1 MQIAG
6 PWTTNNI
13 PPNVQADNKVSV
25 VIPSFKVRDH
35 ILEVIAKIGPQ
46 VAKIYVVD
54 DRCPLGS
61 GHLVLTECRDP
72 RVTVLFNEENLGV
85 GGATMTGYARALA
98 DGCDI
103 VVKLDGDGQMDPSF
117 IPVLIAPIVSGDADY
132 TKGNRFFSPEN
143 LEGMPTLRL
152 FGNTALSFI
161 SKMSSGYWSVMDP
174 TNGFTAIHA
183 TALSLLPLHKIDQRY
198 FFESDILFRLN
209 TIRAVVRDVPM
220 KAVYA
225 NEESNLKI
233 GQVLREF
240 PLKHVKRVIKRL
252 GYNYLLRD
260 FNVCSLELLAGMIF
274 LLFGVFFGGY
284 QWYQHMN
291 TATLAPTGT
300 IMLAVLPIII
310 GVQLLLAAVTLDVMN
325 VPRDPLQQYINNGR
339 GQ

>member
-1 MQIAG
+1 MQLAKL
-6 PWTTNNI
+6 PPTNRF
-13 PPNVQADNKVSV
+13 QSALQGDSKVGV
-25 VIPSFKVRDH
+25 VIPCFKVRDH
-35 ILEVIAKIGPQ
+35 IMGVIAKIGPQ
-46 VAKIYVVD
+46 VHKIYVVD
-54 DRCPLGS
+54 DRCPVGS
-61 GHLVLTECRDP
+61 GNFVRSECRDP
-72 RVTVLFNEENLGV
+72 RVTVLFNEKNLGV
-85 GGATMTGYARALA
+85 GGATMTGYARALT
-98 DGCDI
+98 DECDI
-103 VVKLDGDGQMDPSF
+103 VVKLDGDGQMDPSL
-117 IPVLIAPIVSGDADY
+117 IPVLIAPLVNGDADY

-152 FGNTALSFI
+152 VGNTALSFI

-183 TALSLLPLHKIDQRY
+183 TALSLLPLQKIDQRY

-225 NEESNLKI
+225 DEESNLKI
-233 GQVLREF
+233 GKVLREF
-240 PLKHVKRVIKRL
+240 PIKHLKRVIKRL
-252 GYNYLLRD
+252 AYNYLLRD

-291 TATLAPTGT
+291 TTTSAPTGT

-310 GVQLLLAAVTLDVMN
+310 GVQLLLAAITLDVMN
-325 VPRDPLQQYINNGR
+325 VPRDPLQQYLHNGR